1 MNTGGIDEHGNPDA
15 NGFDATQLFQIR
27 SGLLGN
33 WGRIDYTGVLV
44 GMRKRFEKDLTLQL
58 SYTFKNQKINGC
70 PHNFWASETDERD
83 FPNLDVSYGPAPGT
97 RDHSFAASLVYMLPY
112 EMQIGTI
119 LSASSAFHFD
129 GFDTSLGD
137 TDNDQRSSDTLDARG
152 RGGYS
157 AYPYFSWDMR
167 FSKLFT
173 LANKYKAQFFFEVF
187 NLTDHD
193 NRSFADIHNRSDL
206 TDTFGKS
213 WQVLGVP
220 RQAQLSLRLDF

>member
-1 MNTGGIDEHGNPDA
+1 
-15 NGFDATQLFQIR
+15 
-27 SGLLGN
+27 LGN

-58 SYTFKNQKINGC
+58 SYTFKNHKTNGS

-83 FPNLDVSYGPAPGT
+83 FADLNVSYGPVPGA
-97 RDHSFAASLVYMLPY
+97 RVGS
-112 EMQIGTI
+112 I

-129 GFDTSLGD
+129 GFDARLGD